1 MRPVSGGGRDGR
13 AGSAL
18 HLHSWEHSPIQ
29 EPALLGAVKKLR
41 SVRGGNWKPSF
52 QEALLCSQPPP
63 LLLILDRRAASAPPT
78 HAAWERE
85 RVHGDGAYLA
95 VPRSLGMG
103 DVRTP
108 SSLEPA

>member
-1 MRPVSGGGRDGR
+1 MSGGCRDGR

-18 HLHSWEHSPIQ
+18 HLRSWEHSPIQ

-41 SVRGGNWKPSF
+41 SVRGGDWKLSF
-52 QEALLCSQPPP
+52 QEALLCSQPPS

-78 HAAWERE
+78 HTAWERE
-85 RVHGDGAYLA
+85 RGHGDGAHLA
-95 VPRSLGMG
+95 VPRSLGVG

-108 SSLEPA
+108 SSLEPT